1 MVRTLWVMAL
11 GAVLSC
17 LPLSAQAGLV
27 SQDSPAVSQSARTTP
42 GADNDVLQAHQYRL
56 PERRVAGQETVR
68 QSVTAWE
75 VTSGSWNGVSLR
87 GLSLVLVQS
96 KSDDGDSTGT
106 TNCYVSHVATA
117 AQRSALLSAY
127 VAAQSLEPTAVR
139 SWRVE
144 PAVITFEIAGQHVIL
159 HLGLVA

>member
-1 MVRTLWVMAL
+1 MVRTLWVVTL

-27 SQDSPAVSQSARTTP
+27 PQDSPAAVSPDRASP
-42 GADNDVLQAHQYRL
+42 GNDALEAHQYRL
-56 PERRVAGQETVR
+56 PERRVAGQESVR

-75 VTSGSWNGVSLR
+75 VTSGSWNGVSLQ

-96 KSDDGDSTGT
+96 KSDNGDSNGI
-106 TNCYVSHVATA
+106 TNCYVSHLATA

-127 VAAQSLEPTAVR
+127 VAAQAMEPTSVR
-139 SWRVE
+139 GWRVE
-144 PAVITFEIAGQHVIL
+144 PAVITFEIAGQHIIL